1 MKNDSR
7 RTSQLSLTK
16 VNFDIESQ
24 DFDEE
29 KVIKETLRSAIR
41 NGRVGSFF
49 VESEGFTFRPVTGK
63 SVFFFSFLHETLF
76 NRPIFLFLA
85 DLLGPSISPIDPEDP
100 ELTEDCDVP
109 CQSGGECVRL
119 DQRCDGTEDCRDGSD
134 EYGCRKSLS
143 FLFSSRFIFLR
154 GFRCRDQQKKTRHV
168 YNNGGRWNGSFLLL
182 FGRVISLHHPF
193 IVLLPFQHFFWGFF
207 FYIYFLIC
215 LFFGGWFDCNHLEFH
230 HSTKSMV
237 CRRDRKQHV
246 RMKMER
252 GIKG

>member
-1 MKNDSR
+1 
-7 RTSQLSLTK
+7 
-16 VNFDIESQ
+16 
-24 DFDEE
+24 
-29 KVIKETLRSAIR
+29 
-41 NGRVGSFF
+41 
-49 VESEGFTFRPVTGK
+49 
-63 SVFFFSFLHETLF
+63 
-76 NRPIFLFLA
+76 
-85 DLLGPSISPIDPEDP
+85 
-100 ELTEDCDVP
+100 
-109 CQSGGECVRL
+109 
-119 DQRCDGTEDCRDGSD
+119 GTEDCRDGSD

-168 YNNGGRWNGSFLLL
+168 YNNGGRWNGSF
-182 FGRVISLHHPF
+182 FVVVWKSNISSSSLHRPPP
-193 IVLLPFQHFFWGFF
+193 IPTFFGVFF